1 MKQTKASSD
10 IRLQVLDQFK
20 MYFSDCTKAVQTDIC
35 TDVVG
40 GMTKRKQAM
49 GQIQWTEEND

>member
-20 MYFSDCTKAVQTDIC
+20 MYCSDCTKTVQTDIF
-35 TDVVG
+35 TDMVG
-40 GMTKRKQAM
+40 GMTKRKQVM
-49 GQIQWTEEND
+49 GHFQ

>member
-49 GQIQWTEEND
+49 GQIQ